1 MLKFHR
7 YAISTQRI
15 FQKYP
20 NTEIRQPIRKYMT
33 CNPLRYGD
41 LRKYKMESGFEEPI
55 RSSFS
60 RTPRKMSR
68 DNSNGQFRTRTHS
81 IASTGSNGEN
91 GINGIKSVK
100 STSLYKTEL
109 CRSFEDTGMCRYGKK
124 CQFAHSRKEL
134 RVLARHPKYKTD
146 MSKSYHSTGF
156 CPYGTRCHFIHNPED
171 IEKDSSEEDSVDV
184 KPFEGLKI
192 SDTFDPSDWPSK
204 PVRNANSNSN
214 SKFESSKFE
223 TKTFNSN
230 SQQSARDESSVK
242 PGISGALK
250 SGLTKNSTFAS
261 FNSVGSIKTNSSV
274 ESIWSNNNSSSNLYN
289 FDPISNPWSDSYL
302 SPADCDRVYNN
313 DLSLPN
319 DGNWGGLTFSTN
331 QNVPKPS
338 SLGGSDRDS
347 LSPEIAKLPT
357 DLTFSLGPMTSSFN
371 SPVKMTHQ
379 LTRPDDITDDSS
391 RLSVFRTLSCSEK

>member
-1 MLKFHR
+1 
-7 YAISTQRI
+7 
-15 FQKYP
+15 
-20 NTEIRQPIRKYMT
+20 
-33 CNPLRYGD
+33 
-41 LRKYKMESGFEEPI
+41 
-55 RSSFS
+55 
-60 RTPRKMSR
+60 
-68 DNSNGQFRTRTHS
+68 
-81 IASTGSNGEN
+81 
-91 GINGIKSVK
+91 
-100 STSLYKTEL
+100 
-109 CRSFEDTGMCRYGKK
+109 MCRYGKK

-146 MSKSYHSTGF
+146 MCKSYHSTGF
-156 CPYGTRCHFIHNPED
+156 CPYGTRCHFIHNAED
-171 IEKDSSEEDSVDV
+171 IEKDSSEEDSSLDV

-204 PVRNANSNSN
+204 PVPRNTNSNSN
-214 SKFESSKFE
+214 SKFDSSKFDS
-223 TKTFNSN
+223 KSFNSHSVIN
-230 SQQSARDESSVK
+230 SSTDDHHHNHNHHHHHTSTTTASSSSK
-242 PGISGALK
+242 GGLSGALK

-289 FDPISNPWSDSYL
+289 FDPMSNPWSDSYL

-313 DLSLPN
+313 DLSLPG

-331 QNVPKPS
+331 QNAPKPS

-347 LSPEIAKLPT
+347 LSPEISKIPT

-371 SPVKMTHQ
+371 SPVKMSH
-379 LTRPDDITDDSS
+379 PDDITDDSS

>member
-1 MLKFHR
+1 MLKFYR
-7 YAISTQRI
+7 YASSTKKI

-20 NTEIRQPIRKYMT
+20 NTEIKQPIRKYMV
-33 CNPLRYGD
+33 CHYI
-41 LRKYKMESGFEEPI
+41 RKKMESGFEEPI
-55 RSSFS
+55 RSFS

-68 DNSNGQFRTRTHS
+68 DNGQFRTRTHS
-81 IASTGSNGEN
+81 IASTGSNGEGQN
-91 GINGIKSVK
+91 GMKSVK

-109 CRSFEDTGMCRYGKK
+109 CRSYEDTGMCRYGKK

-146 MSKSYHSTGF
+146 MCKSYHSTGF
-156 CPYGTRCHFIHNPED
+156 CPYGTRCHFIHNAED
-171 IEKDSSEEDSVDV
+171 IEKDSSEEDSLDV

-204 PVRNANSNSN
+204 PVPRNTNSNSN
-214 SKFESSKFE
+214 SKFDSSKFE
-223 TKTFNSN
+223 TKFNSHTMDSTN
-230 SQQSARDESSVK
+230 DQ
-242 PGISGALK
+242 PGSKSGLSGALK

-261 FNSVGSIKTNSSV
+261 FNSVGSMKTNSSV

-302 SPADCDRVYNN
+302 SPVDCDRAYNN
-313 DLSLPN
+313 DLSLPG
-319 DGNWGGLTFSTN
+319 DGNWGGLTFSAN
-331 QNVPKPS
+331 QNAPKPS

-347 LSPEIAKLPT
+347 LSPEIAKIPT
-357 DLTFSLGPMTSSFN
+357 DLTFSIGPMTSSFN
-371 SPVKMTHQ
+371 SPVKISH
-379 LTRPDDITDDSS
+379 PDEITDDSS